1 MREHYSELNWWAL
14 NPITTVL
21 IRKGESQRRE
31 DHMNMETGIGV
42 RLPQAKEYQRHC
54 QQPLEAGRGEEELSL
69 RASGE
74 SVVLLTP

>member
-1 MREHYSELNWWAL
+1 
-14 NPITTVL
+14 
-21 IRKGESQRRE
+21 
-31 DHMNMETGIGV
+31 MNMETGIGV